1 MAQRLSPDERAW
13 IETMHAA
20 GISVEETARRLGRHR
35 SAVYRE
41 FNRGSG
47 HSRYSAQA
55 AARAAAVRSKAA
67 KLVADPGLAAAVT
80 ERQRLH

>member
-20 GISVEETARRLGRHR
+20 GISVEETARG
-35 SAVYRE
+35 SAGTGPLCIASSTAAAGTADTAR
-41 FNRGSG
+41 R
-47 HSRYSAQA
+47 R